1 MLIDNNNFKDIN
13 FKNPNQ
19 DIVGLNAIDRSIDNI
34 TTLQIGSIPSFPEFS
49 DNSGI
54 LFEQLDSITI
64 SSYRSKLQS
73 ALSKYDNRIIMDDL
87 SITRDTLNPNQVNV
101 TISYRI
107 RTTNQ
112 KNQTTVKVNLN
123 G

>member
-1 MLIDNNNFKDIN
+1 MTTDNNNFKDIN
-13 FKNPNQ
+13 LKNPNQ
-19 DIVGLNAIDRSIDNI
+19 DIVGLNAIEKSIDNI
-34 TTLQIGSIPSFPEFS
+34 TTFQIGSIPSFPEFS

-64 SSYRSKLQS
+64 SSYRAKLQS

-87 SITRDTLNPNQVNV
+87 GITRDSLNPNQLNV
-101 TISYRI
+101 TISYRV

-112 KNQTTVKVNLN
+112 KNQTNVKVSLN

>member
-1 MLIDNNNFKDIN
+1 MLVDNNNFKDIN

-19 DIVGLNAIDRSIDNI
+19 DILGLNAIDRSIDNI

-54 LFEQLDSITI
+54 LFEQLDPITI
-64 SSYRSKLQS
+64 SAYKSKIQS

-87 SITRDTLNPNQVNV
+87 SITRDYLNPNQVNV
-101 TISYRI
+101 TISYRV
-107 RTTNQ
+107 RGTNQ
-112 KNQTTVKVNLN
+112 KNQTNVKVNLN

>member
-13 FKNPNQ
+13 FKNYNH
-19 DIVGLNAIDRSIDNI
+19 DIVGVNALDRSIDNI
-34 TTLQIGSIPSFPEFS
+34 TTLQVGSIPSFPEFS
-49 DNSGI
+49 DNTGI

-87 SITRDTLNPNQVNV
+87 SVSRDSLNPNQVNV
-101 TISYRI
+101 TISYRV
-107 RTTNQ
+107 RATNQ
-112 KNQTTVKVNLN
+112 KNQTSIKVSLN